1 MAGRSLWEKTNSIL
15 GLCSFAPRSPFP
27 ISKIFA
33 IFALIKY
40 QCSMRRFA
48 ILLVALFSCATLSAQ
63 YENIITPAPLCMS
76 DTFLNHIPIEEGE
89 FDFTQELK
97 LYFDDCKYSDISPE
111 DRERLIAAAE
121 AAGLNFEVVKR
132 EPKKGG
138 IILSLCPMPY
148 THNNEGYAILTDK
161 GNVYIWGHD
170 AAGLFYAL
178 QTVRQLVESG
188 EWKKGFIAD
197 YPRFGY
203 RGVLIDISRHFR
215 SVDFLKR
222 QIDMMARLKMN
233 RLHLHLTDAAGWRL
247 EIESYPRLTSYAAWR
262 TPHDWKGWWYGDR
275 QFVEEGTEG
284 ASGGYLTKEEARE
297 LVAYAADRYIT
308 IIPEIEMPGHSD
320 EVLAAYPE
328 LKCTHAPERQGD
340 LCIGKEATFEM
351 MQAILDEVIEI
362 FPSEYIHIG
371 GDEAGK
377 GDWKL
382 CEDCQ
387 RRMREEGL
395 ESVDE
400 LQSYM
405 IHRIE
410 EYLNARG
417 RQIIGWDEI
426 LEGGLAP
433 NATVMSWRGEE
444 GGLMAAEAGHKVVM
458 SPHGYCY
465 IDAPQDAP
473 YSQPESI
480 GGYLPL
486 EKVYS
491 YEPAPAT
498 MSKDVSKYILGV
510 QANLWAEFIVED
522 SHYEHMLWPRAI
534 AIAEIGWSWPFN
546 KNFADFRRR
555 AVDIVDRMIEEGYTP
570 FDLKN
575 EIGNRPESLEDV
587 KHLAL
592 GKNVTY
598 LEPSR
603 YYAPKYAAAWDA
615 TLTDGKRGT
624 WTYADE
630 RWQGF
635 LGRGGVDVIIDLEKV
650 KKIESISADFMQ
662 ICGPGVF
669 MPCLVE
675 IAISEDGEN
684 YTKIAEIEH
693 EVVLDELPSFK
704 SFGWEGSAKA
714 RYIRYK
720 AHRSKYTGF
729 LFVDEIVVR

>member
-1 MAGRSLWEKTNSIL
+1 MRNIRLFL
-15 GLCSFAPRSPFP
+15 VVFAS
-27 ISKIFA
+27 
-33 IFALIKY
+33 
-40 QCSMRRFA
+40 
-48 ILLVALFSCATLSAQ
+48 VVCAQLSAQ
-63 YENIITPAPLCMS
+63 SITPVPAIVRGGVCNGEVCMPA
-76 DTFLNHIPIEEGE
+76 TP
-89 FDFTQELK
+89 FDYKQPFK
-97 LYFDDCKYSDISPE
+97 LFFVGVDDVDAQ
-111 DRERLIAAAE
+111 RLEAAAV
-121 AAGLNFEVVKR
+121 AAGLDVKRVKKRAKSGYLHFEVKP
-132 EPKKGG
+132 EM
-138 IILSLCPMPY
+138 MP
-148 THNNEGYAILTDK
+148 NDEGYAIVTTDE
-161 GNVYIWGHD
+161 GIIVTANT
-170 AAGLFYAL
+170 AAGAFYAI
-178 QTVRQLVESG
+178 QTMRQMVESG
-188 EWKKGFIAD
+188 DWQTGIIAD
-197 YPRFGY
+197 YPRFEY
-203 RGVLIDISRHFR
+203 RGVLVDISRHFR
-215 SVDFLKR
+215 TLDFLKR
-222 QIDMMARLKMN
+222 QIDMMARVKLN

-247 EIESYPRLTSYAAWR
+247 QVDSYPRLTSYAAWR
-262 TPHDWKGWWYGDR
+262 TPHDWKGWSNSGKK
-275 QFVEEGTEG
+275 FVDEGSEG
-284 ASGGYLTKEEARE
+284 ASGGYLTKAEARE
-297 LVAYAADRYIT
+297 LVEYAADRYIT

-328 LKCTHAPERQGD
+328 LKCTHMPENQGE

-371 GDEAGK
+371 GDEASK
-377 GDWKL
+377 ENWKL

-395 ESVDE
+395 ESEEE

-405 IHRIE
+405 IRRIE
-410 EYLNARG
+410 QYLNSKG

-444 GGLMAAEAGHKVVM
+444 GGRIAAAAGHNVIM

-491 YEPAPAT
+491 YEPIPET
-498 MSKDVSKYILGV
+498 LDEEVGKYISGV

-522 SHYEHMLWPRAI
+522 SYYEHMLWPRAI
-534 AIAEIGWSWPFN
+534 AIAEVGWSMPERRDY
-546 KNFADFRRR
+546 ADFRRR
-555 AVDIVDRMIEEGYTP
+555 AVAIVDRMIEEGYTP

-575 EIGNRPESLEDV
+575 EIGNRPESLTDV
-587 KHLAL
+587 EHLAL
-592 GKNVTY
+592 GKPVTY
-598 LEPSR
+598 LYPSR
-603 YYAPKYAAAWDA
+603 YYAPQYAAAGDA

-624 WTYADE
+624 WTYSDK

-635 LGRGGVDVIIDLEKV
+635 LGRGGVDVVIDLEEV
-650 KKIESISADFMQ
+650 MTVRSIAADFMQ

-675 IAISEDGEN
+675 IAVSEDGEN
-684 YTKIAEIEH
+684 YTKIADIEW
-693 EVVLDELPSFK
+693 EVILDELPSFK
-704 SFGWEGSAKA
+704 TFGWEGETRA

-729 LFVDEIVVR
+729 LFVDEIIVK

>member
-1 MAGRSLWEKTNSIL
+1 MSNTYYIYMKFTKR
-15 GLCSFAPRSPFP
+15 
-27 ISKIFA
+27 
-33 IFALIKY
+33 
-40 QCSMRRFA
+40 
-48 ILLVALFSCATLSAQ
+48 ILLALLTLVITTEVCCAQ
-63 YENIITPAPLCMS
+63 ENIITPAPNIAVWG
-76 DTFLNHIPIEEGE
+76 DTK
-89 FDFTQELK
+89 FDITKGLA
-97 LYFDDCKYSDISPE
+97 LYIDASAE
-111 DRERLIAAAE
+111 DRERLVVAAKEIGLNLKEVKRPARHNYLNLSIVELLDIAE
-121 AAGLNFEVVKR
+121 ASSFK
-132 EPKKGG
+132 
-138 IILSLCPMPY
+138 SFD
-148 THNNEGYAILTDK
+148 EGYTLDITTKGIAIKATTAQGLYYGLQSLRELCVANKEALPTCH
-161 GNVYIWGHD
+161 ICD
-170 AAGLFYAL
+170 A
-178 QTVRQLVESG
+178 
-188 EWKKGFIAD
+188 
-197 YPRFGY
+197 PRFEY
-203 RGVLIDISRHFR
+203 RGILIDISRHFR
-215 SVDFLKR
+215 TKEFLMR
-222 QIDMMARLKMN
+222 QIDMMAEMKMN
-233 RLHLHLTDAAGWRL
+233 RLHLHLTDAAGWRI
-247 EIESYPRLTSYAAWR
+247 EVESYPRLSNYAAWR
-262 TPHDWKGWWYGDR
+262 IPHTWKEWWYGDR
-275 QFVEEGTEG
+275 SFVEQGTEG
-284 ASGGYLTKEEARE
+284 AYGGYLTKAEAKE

-320 EVLAAYPE
+320 EVIAAYPE
-328 LKCTHAPERQGD
+328 LGCSHKPERQGD

-351 MQAILDEVIEI
+351 MQAILDEIIEI

-377 GDWKL
+377 SSWKE

-387 RRMREEGL
+387 RRMKEEGL

-444 GGLMAAEAGHKVVM
+444 GGLAAAAAGHKVVM

-491 YEPAPAT
+491 YDPAPAT
-498 MSKDVSKYILGV
+498 MDSTVAQYVMGV
-510 QANLWAEFIVED
+510 QANLWAEFIVTD
-522 SHYEHMLWPRAI
+522 DHYEHMLWPRAI
-534 AIAEIGWSWPFN
+534 AIAEIGWSNPERR
-546 KNFADFRRR
+546 AYSDFRQR
-555 AVDIVDRMIEEGYTP
+555 AVKIVDRMLEMGYKP

-575 EIGNRPESLEDV
+575 EIGNRPESLEPV
-587 KHLAL
+587 EHLAV
-592 GKNVTY
+592 GKRVEY
-598 LEPSR
+598 LYPSF
-603 YYAPKYAAAWDA
+603 YYGPKYAAAGDTA
-615 TLTDGKRGT
+615 LTDGLRGT
-624 WTYADE
+624 WTYADM

-635 LGRGGVDVIIDLEKV
+635 LGRGGVDVVIDMGETTH
-650 KKIESISADFMQ
+650 IESISADFMQ

-675 IAISEDGEN
+675 IGISDDGQEWEV
-684 YTKIAEIEH
+684 IAEIEH

-704 SFGWEGSAKA
+704 SFGWTGSADA

>member
-1 MAGRSLWEKTNSIL
+1 MK
-15 GLCSFAPRSPFP
+15 
-27 ISKIFA
+27 
-33 IFALIKY
+33 
-40 QCSMRRFA
+40 RFA
-48 ILLVALFSCATLSAQ
+48 TLLLLTMLGCATLSAQ
-63 YENIITPAPLCMS
+63 YSNITPAPLGMS
-76 DTFLNHIPIEEGE
+76 NTFLNHIHIEKGE
-89 FDFTQELK
+89 FDFTRELK
-97 LYFDDCKYSDISPE
+97 LYFDISEHSNISPE

-132 EPKKGG
+132 LPKKNA
-138 IILSLCPMPY
+138 IVLSLHPIPY
-148 THNNEGYAILTDK
+148 THDHKEGYSILTEK
-161 GNVYIWGHD
+161 ENVVVWGHD
-170 AAGLFYAL
+170 AAGLFYAI
-178 QTVRQLVESG
+178 QTIRQLVESG
-188 EWKKGFIAD
+188 EWQTGHIVD
-197 YPRFGY
+197 YPRFEY
-203 RGVLIDISRHFR
+203 RGALIDISRHFR

-222 QIDMMARLKMN
+222 QIDMMARVKMN

-405 IHRIE
+405 IHRME

-522 SHYEHMLWPRAI
+522 WHYEHMLWPRAI

-546 KNFADFRRR
+546 RDFTDFRRR

-575 EIGNRPESLEDV
+575 EIGNRPESKEDV
-587 KHLAL
+587 EHLAL
-592 GKNVTY
+592 GKSVTY

-650 KKIESISADFMQ
+650 TKIHSISADFMQ

-704 SFGWEGSAKA
+704 AFGWEGSAKA

>member
-1 MAGRSLWEKTNSIL
+1 M
-15 GLCSFAPRSPFP
+15 
-27 ISKIFA
+27 
-33 IFALIKY
+33 Y
-40 QCSMRRFA
+40 MRRFA

-63 YENIITPAPLCMS
+63 YDNIITPAPLHMS
-76 DTFLNHIPIEEGE
+76 DTFLQHIPIEEGE

-97 LYFDDCKYSDISPE
+97 LYFDDCKYSNISPE
-111 DRERLIAAAE
+111 DRERLIAVAE

-138 IILSLCPMPY
+138 IILSLCPTPY
-148 THNNEGYAILTDK
+148 THNNESYAILTDK

-178 QTVRQLVESG
+178 QTARQLVESG

-203 RGVLIDISRHFR
+203 RGVLIDISRHFC

-222 QIDMMARLKMN
+222 QIDMMARVKMN

-275 QFVEEGTEG
+275 QFVDEGTEG

-297 LVAYAADRYIT
+297 LVAYAADRYVT

-328 LKCTHAPERQGD
+328 LKCTNNPERQGD

-377 GDWKL
+377 GDWVQ

-491 YEPAPAT
+491 YDPAPKT

-534 AIAEIGWSWPFN
+534 AVAEIGWSWPFN
-546 KNFADFRRR
+546 RDYADFRRR

-587 KHLAL
+587 DHLAL
-592 GKNVTY
+592 GKSVTY

-650 KKIESISADFMQ
+650 TKIKSISADFMQ

-720 AHRSKYTGF
+720 AHRSRYTGF

>member
-1 MAGRSLWEKTNSIL
+1 M
-15 GLCSFAPRSPFP
+15 
-27 ISKIFA
+27 
-33 IFALIKY
+33 
-40 QCSMRRFA
+40 
-48 ILLVALFSCATLSAQ
+48 VACAQLSAQ
-63 YENIITPAPLCMS
+63 SITPVPAIVRGGVCNGEVCVPAEPFDYTQPFKL
-76 DTFLNHIPIEEGE
+76 TFEGA
-89 FDFTQELK
+89 DAV
-97 LYFDDCKYSDISPE
+97 DI
-111 DRERLIAAAE
+111 ERLTSAAK
-121 AAGLNFEVVKR
+121 AAGLNVKCVKR
-132 EPKKGG
+132 AVNYSKKGYLH
-138 IILSLCPMPY
+138 ILIRAEMLPSD
-148 THNNEGYAILTDK
+148 EGYAISTDNN
-161 GNVYIWGHD
+161 GIIVTAN
-170 AAGLFYAL
+170 APAGAFYAL
-178 QTVRQLVESG
+178 QTMRQMVESG
-188 EWKKGFIAD
+188 EWQTGIIAD
-197 YPRFGY
+197 YPRFEY
-203 RGVLIDISRHFR
+203 RGVLVDISRHFR
-215 SVDFLKR
+215 TVDFLKR
-222 QIDMMARLKMN
+222 QIDMMARVKLN

-247 EIESYPRLTSYAAWR
+247 QVDSYPRLTSYAAWR
-262 TPHDWKGWWYGDR
+262 TPHDWKGWSNSGKK
-275 QFVEEGTEG
+275 FVEEGSEG
-284 ASGGYLTKEEARE
+284 ASGGYLTKAEARE
-297 LVAYAADRYIT
+297 LVEYAADRYIT

-328 LKCTHAPERQGD
+328 LKCTHNPENQGE

-371 GDEAGK
+371 GDEASK
-377 GDWKL
+377 ENWKL

-405 IHRIE
+405 IRRME
-410 EYLNARG
+410 QYLNSKG

-444 GGLMAAEAGHKVVM
+444 GGRTAAAAGHNVIM

-491 YEPAPAT
+491 YEPIPETLDAE
-498 MSKDVSKYILGV
+498 VGKYISGV

-534 AIAEIGWSWPFN
+534 ALAEVGWSMPKN
-546 KNFADFRRR
+546 KDYADFRRR
-555 AVDIVDRMIEEGYTP
+555 AVAIVDRMIEEGYTP

-575 EIGNRPESLEDV
+575 EIGNRPESLTDV
-587 KHLAL
+587 EHLAL
-592 GKNVTY
+592 GKPVEY
-598 LEPSR
+598 IYPSR
-603 YYAPKYAAAWDA
+603 YYAPQYAAAGDA

-624 WTYADE
+624 WTYSDK

-635 LGRGGVDVIIDLEKV
+635 LGRGGVDVIIDLEEV
-650 KKIESISADFMQ
+650 MDVSSIAADFMQ

-675 IAISEDGEN
+675 IAVSEDGEN
-684 YTKIAEIEH
+684 YTKIADIEW
-693 EVVLDELPSFK
+693 EVILDELPSFK
-704 SFGWEGSAKA
+704 TFGWEGKTRA

-729 LFVDEIVVR
+729 LFVDEIIVK

>member
-1 MAGRSLWEKTNSIL
+1 M
-15 GLCSFAPRSPFP
+15 
-27 ISKIFA
+27 
-33 IFALIKY
+33 Y
-40 QCSMRRFA
+40 MRRFA
-48 ILLVALFSCATLSAQ
+48 ILFAFLISCATLSAQ
-63 YENIITPAPLCMS
+63 YSNITPVPVRVQGGVCDGEQCGVPVPFDATQ
-76 DTFLNHIPIEEGE
+76 TF
-89 FDFTQELK
+89 K
-97 LYFDDCKYSDISPE
+97 LYIKGADKVDAA
-111 DRERLIAAAE
+111 RLEAAVG
-121 AAGLNFEVVKR
+121 AAGLKYERVKR
-132 EPKKGG
+132 QPKSGF
-138 IILSLCPMPY
+138 IFINIFDSMEQE
-148 THNNEGYAILTDK
+148 EGYAIWTAPEGVCITAK
-161 GNVYIWGHD
+161 T
-170 AAGLFYAL
+170 AAGAYYAL
-178 QTVRQLVESG
+178 QSIRQLVESG
-188 EWKKGFIAD
+188 EWQTGLIVD
-197 YPRFGY
+197 YPRFEY

-284 ASGGYLTKEEARE
+284 ASGGYLTKAEARE
-297 LVAYAADRYIT
+297 LVAYAADRYVT

-328 LKCTHAPERQGD
+328 LKCTNNSERQGD

-377 GDWKL
+377 GDWVQ

-491 YEPAPAT
+491 YDPAPET

-534 AIAEIGWSWPFN
+534 AVAEIGWSQSEN
-546 KNFADFRRR
+546 REFADFRSR
-555 AVDIVDRMIEEGYTP
+555 AVAIVDRMIEEGYTP

-587 KHLAL
+587 DHLAL
-592 GKNVTY
+592 GKSVTY

-635 LGRGGVDVIIDLEKV
+635 LGRGGVDVIIDMEEVTDIK
-650 KKIESISADFMQ
+650 SISADFMQ

-720 AHRSKYTGF
+720 AHRSRYTGF

>member
-1 MAGRSLWEKTNSIL
+1 M
-15 GLCSFAPRSPFP
+15 PVPFD
-27 ISKIFA
+27 
-33 IFALIKY
+33 
-40 QCSMRRFA
+40 
-48 ILLVALFSCATLSAQ
+48 ATQ
-63 YENIITPAPLCMS
+63 
-76 DTFLNHIPIEEGE
+76 TF
-89 FDFTQELK
+89 K
-97 LYFDDCKYSDISPE
+97 LYIKGVDNVDAA
-111 DRERLIAAAE
+111 RLEAAVG
-121 AAGLNFEVVKR
+121 AAGLKYERVKR
-132 EPKKGG
+132 QPKSGF
-138 IILSLCPMPY
+138 IFINIFDSMEQE
-148 THNNEGYAILTDK
+148 EGYAIWTAPEGVCITAK
-161 GNVYIWGHD
+161 T
-170 AAGLFYAL
+170 AAGAYYAL
-178 QTVRQLVESG
+178 QSIRQLVESG
-188 EWKKGFIAD
+188 DWQTGLIVD
-197 YPRFGY
+197 YPRFEY

-215 SVDFLKR
+215 TVDFLKR

-284 ASGGYLTKEEARE
+284 ASGGYLTKSEARE
-297 LVAYAADRYIT
+297 LVAYAADRYVT

-328 LKCTHAPERQGD
+328 LKCTNNPERQGD

-377 GDWKL
+377 DDWKL

-491 YEPAPAT
+491 YDPAPET
-498 MSKDVSKYILGV
+498 MSKNVSKYILGV

-534 AIAEIGWSWPFN
+534 AVAEIGWSWPFN
-546 KNFADFRRR
+546 RDYADFRRR

-587 KHLAL
+587 EHLAL
-592 GKNVTY
+592 GKSVTY

-635 LGRGGVDVIIDLEKV
+635 LGRGGVDVIIDMEEVTDIK
-650 KKIESISADFMQ
+650 SISADFMQ

-720 AHRSKYTGF
+720 AHRSRYTGF

>member
-1 MAGRSLWEKTNSIL
+1 MRNIRLFLAFLTSL
-15 GLCSFAPRSPFP
+15 
-27 ISKIFA
+27 
-33 IFALIKY
+33 
-40 QCSMRRFA
+40 
-48 ILLVALFSCATLSAQ
+48 VCAQLSAQ
-63 YENIITPAPLCMS
+63 SITPAPLIVRGGVCNGEVCAPAEPF
-76 DTFLNHIPIEEGE
+76 DYTQPFKLTFEGV
-89 FDFTQELK
+89 DAV
-97 LYFDDCKYSDISPE
+97 DI
-111 DRERLIAAAE
+111 ERLTSAAV
-121 AAGLNFEVVKR
+121 AAGLNVKR
-132 EPKKGG
+132 VEHAVNYCEKGYLH
-138 IILSLCPMPY
+138 ILIRPEMLP
-148 THNNEGYAILTDK
+148 NDEGYAISTDYN
-161 GNVYIWGHD
+161 GVIITANAPVG
-170 AAGLFYAL
+170 AFYAL
-178 QTVRQLVESG
+178 QTMRQMVESG
-188 EWKKGFIAD
+188 DWQTGIIAD
-197 YPRFGY
+197 YPRFEY
-203 RGVLIDISRHFR
+203 RGVLVDISRHFR
-215 SVDFLKR
+215 TVDFLKR
-222 QIDMMARLKMN
+222 QIDMMARVKLN

-247 EIESYPRLTSYAAWR
+247 QVDSYPRLTSYAAWR

-275 QFVEEGTEG
+275 TFLDEGTEG
-284 ASGGYLTKEEARE
+284 ASGGYLTKAEAKE
-297 LVAYAADRYIT
+297 LVEYAADRYIT

-328 LKCTHAPERQGD
+328 LKCTHNPENQGE

-371 GDEAGK
+371 GDEASK
-377 GDWKL
+377 ENWKL
-382 CEDCQ
+382 CDDCQ

-395 ESVDE
+395 ESVEE

-405 IHRIE
+405 IRRME
-410 EYLNARG
+410 QYLNSKG

-444 GGLMAAEAGHKVVM
+444 GGRMAAAAGHNVIM
-458 SPHGYCY
+458 SPHAYCY

-491 YEPAPAT
+491 YEPIPET
-498 MSKDVSKYILGV
+498 LDEEVGKYISGV

-522 SHYEHMLWPRAI
+522 NHYEHMLWPRAI
-534 AIAEIGWSWPFN
+534 AIAEIGWSMPEN
-546 KNFADFRRR
+546 RDYADFRRR
-555 AVDIVDRMIEEGYTP
+555 AVAIVDRMIEEGYSP

-575 EIGNRPESLEDV
+575 EIGNRPESLTDV
-587 KHLAL
+587 EHLAL
-592 GKNVTY
+592 GKPVTY
-598 LEPSR
+598 LAPSR
-603 YYAPKYAAAWDA
+603 YYAPQYAAQGDA

-624 WTYADE
+624 WTYSDK

-635 LGRGGVDVIIDLEKV
+635 LGRGGVDVVIDLEEV
-650 KKIESISADFMQ
+650 MTVRSIAADFMQ

-675 IAISEDGEN
+675 IAVSKDG
-684 YTKIAEIEH
+684 KKFKKLADIEW
-693 EVVLDELPSFK
+693 EVILDELPSFK
-704 SFGWEGSAKA
+704 TFGWEGETRA

-729 LFVDEIVVR
+729 LFVDEIVVK

>member
-1 MAGRSLWEKTNSIL
+1 MKIKN
-15 GLCSFAPRSPFP
+15 LC
-27 ISKIFA
+27 
-33 IFALIKY
+33 ALLL
-40 QCSMRRFA
+40 A
-48 ILLVALFSCATLSAQ
+48 LVATCASELMAQ
-63 YENIITPAPLCMS
+63 HNIITPAPATVVWGEESVDMS
-76 DTFLNHIPIEEGE
+76 KGLALYVDAGTEDSAPLVAAVQSIGVDLRNVRRPSRRGFLNMLVVDGAEIAEIADMRYATEGYVM
-89 FDFTQELK
+89 DITTQGVTIK
-97 LYFDDCKYSDISPE
+97 
-111 DRERLIAAAE
+111 ATT
-121 AAGLNFEVVKR
+121 AAGLYY
-132 EPKKGG
+132 G
-138 IILSLCPMPY
+138 LQSLKQIY
-148 THNNEGYAILTDK
+148 
-161 GNVYIWGHD
+161 D
-170 AAGLFYAL
+170 ATGKF
-178 QTVRQLVESG
+178 VCCHV
-188 EWKKGFIAD
+188 AD
-197 YPRFGY
+197 APRFGY

-215 SVDFLKR
+215 TKEFLMR
-222 QIDMMARLKMN
+222 QIDQMAAVKMN

-247 EIESYPRLTSYAAWR
+247 EVESYPRLTSYAAWR
-262 TPHDWKGWWYGDR
+262 TPDTWKEWWYGDR
-275 QFVEEGTEG
+275 RHVDEGTEG
-284 ASGGYLTKEEARE
+284 AYGGYLTKAEARE

-328 LKCTHAPERQGD
+328 LRCTQLPERQGD

-377 GDWKL
+377 SSWKE
-382 CEDCQ
+382 CDDCR
-387 RRMREEGL
+387 RRMEEEGL

-444 GGLMAAEAGHKVVM
+444 GGIAAAAAGHDAIM

-491 YEPAPAT
+491 YEPAPESMDSSVARH
-498 MSKDVSKYILGV
+498 IIGV
-510 QANLWAEFIVED
+510 QANLWAEFIPTDE
-522 SHYEHMLWPRAI
+522 HYEHMLWPRAI
-534 AIAEIGWSWPFN
+534 AVAEIGWSQPEHRD
-546 KNFADFRRR
+546 FALFRER
-555 AVDIVDRMIEEGYTP
+555 AVRIVDDMLERGYTP

-575 EIGNRPESLEDV
+575 EIGNRPESLEPV
-587 KHLAL
+587 EHLAV
-592 GKNVTY
+592 GKSVSY
-598 LEPSR
+598 LYPSR
-603 YYAPKYAAAWDA
+603 YYAPQYAAAGDA
-615 TLTDGKRGT
+615 TLTDGLRGT
-624 WTYADE
+624 WTYADN

-635 LGRGGVDVIIDLEKV
+635 LGRGGVDVIVDMGEV
-650 KKIESISADFMQ
+650 THVESIAADFMQ

-669 MPCLVE
+669 MPCRVE
-675 IAISEDGEN
+675 IWGSTDGEN
-684 YTKIAEIEH
+684 YELLTDIEH
-693 EVVLDELPSFK
+693 EVVVDELPSFK
-704 SFGWEGSAKA
+704 SFGWEGSADV

-720 AHRSKYTGF
+720 AHRSKFSGF
-729 LFVDEIVVR
+729 LFTDEIIVR

>member
-1 MAGRSLWEKTNSIL
+1 MGCWPVGSTPLSIIIRNDNAMKIKNLWTL
-15 GLCSFAPRSPFP
+15 LLA
-27 ISKIFA
+27 
-33 IFALIKY
+33 ALVVG
-40 QCSMRRFA
+40 SGEV
-48 ILLVALFSCATLSAQ
+48 VAQSTQ
-63 YENIITPAPLCMS
+63 HNTITPAPVVAVWGEESVDMS
-76 DTFLNHIPIEEGE
+76 KGLALYVDAGTEDSAPLVAAVQSIGVDLRNVRRPSRRGFLNMLVVDGAEIAEIADMRYAEEGYVM
-89 FDFTQELK
+89 DITTQGVTIK
-97 LYFDDCKYSDISPE
+97 
-111 DRERLIAAAE
+111 ATT
-121 AAGLNFEVVKR
+121 AAGLYY
-132 EPKKGG
+132 G
-138 IILSLCPMPY
+138 LQSLKQIY
-148 THNNEGYAILTDK
+148 
-161 GNVYIWGHD
+161 D
-170 AAGLFYAL
+170 ATGKF
-178 QTVRQLVESG
+178 VCCHV
-188 EWKKGFIAD
+188 AD
-197 YPRFGY
+197 APRFGY

-215 SVDFLKR
+215 TKEFLMR
-222 QIDMMARLKMN
+222 QIDQMAAVKMN

-247 EIESYPRLTSYAAWR
+247 EVESYPRLTSYAAWR
-262 TPHDWKGWWYGDR
+262 TPDTWKEWWYGDR
-275 QFVEEGTEG
+275 RHVDEGTEG
-284 ASGGYLTKEEARE
+284 AYGGYLTKAEARE

-328 LKCTHAPERQGD
+328 LRCTQMPERQGD

-377 GDWKL
+377 SSWKE
-382 CEDCQ
+382 CDDCR
-387 RRMREEGL
+387 RRMEEEGL

-444 GGLMAAEAGHKVVM
+444 GGIAAAAAGHDAIM

-491 YEPAPAT
+491 YEPTPESMDRSVARH
-498 MSKDVSKYILGV
+498 IIGV
-510 QANLWAEFIVED
+510 QANLWAEFIPTDE
-522 SHYEHMLWPRAI
+522 HYEHMLWPRAI
-534 AIAEIGWSWPFN
+534 AVAEIGWSQPEHRD
-546 KNFADFRRR
+546 FALFRER
-555 AVDIVDRMIEEGYTP
+555 AVRIVDDMLERGYTP

-575 EIGNRPESLEDV
+575 EIGNRPESLEPV
-587 KHLAL
+587 EHLAV
-592 GKNVTY
+592 GKSVRY
-598 LEPSR
+598 LPPSR
-603 YYAPKYAAAWDA
+603 YYAPQYAAAGDA
-615 TLTDGKRGT
+615 TLTDGLRGT
-624 WTYADE
+624 WTYADN

-635 LGRGGVDVIIDLEKV
+635 LGRGGVDVVVDMGEVTHIK
-650 KKIESISADFMQ
+650 SIAADFMQ

-669 MPCLVE
+669 MPCRVE
-675 IAISEDGEN
+675 IWGSTDGEN
-684 YTKIAEIEH
+684 YELLADIEH
-693 EVVLDELPSFK
+693 EVVVDELPSFK
-704 SFGWEGSAKA
+704 SFGWEGSADV

-720 AHRSKYTGF
+720 AHRSKFSGF
-729 LFVDEIVVR
+729 LFTDEIIVR